1 MLTYQVYYN
10 FERYNYTDTNFIIH
24 PKNFYMAARI
34 TKDGLYRVTYG
45 DTPGLTREEYI
56 ARQPMRYQEIL
67 PGSPKPGDY
76 RITNIS
82 PYRMQQRCVPSFRVG
97 RVVLAA
103 DAAHVCNPLY
113 IFLGTRKTAD
123 AKLCNNSG
131 GLGLT
136 GGIADAGSLF
146 DALIGIHL
154 GLADDSIL
162 DKYSEV
168 RRKIWKDVIDP
179 ASRENFRRLHDQDA
193 NTARDNDEFFR
204 LCVRA
209 EGNEGLARELAMVGS
224 PFFFSLSLSLIHV
237 FWMVMLM

>member
-224 PFFFSLSLSLIHV
+224 PFFFLSLSL
-237 FWMVMLM
+237 

>member
-1 MLTYQVYYN
+1 MYVTLTL
-10 FERYNYTDTNFIIH
+10 IH
-24 PKNFYMAARI
+24 PKNFYLAARI

-45 DTPGLTREEYI
+45 ETPSLTREEYI

-76 RITNIS
+76 QITSIS
-82 PYRMQQRCVPSFRVG
+82 PYQMQQRCTPSFRVG
-97 RVVLAA
+97 RVVFAA

-123 AKLCNNSG
+123 ANLCNNSG
-131 GLGLT
+131 GLGLA

-146 DALIGIHL
+146 DALMGIHL
-154 GLADDSIL
+154 GLADDGIL

-179 ASRENFRRLHDQDA
+179 ASREHFRRLRERDA
-193 NTARDNDEFFR
+193 NTARENDEFFR
-204 LCVRA
+204 LCVKA
-209 EGNEGLARELAMVGS
+209 EGDEVLARELAMVG
-224 PFFFSLSLSLIHV
+224 
-237 FWMVMLM
+237 